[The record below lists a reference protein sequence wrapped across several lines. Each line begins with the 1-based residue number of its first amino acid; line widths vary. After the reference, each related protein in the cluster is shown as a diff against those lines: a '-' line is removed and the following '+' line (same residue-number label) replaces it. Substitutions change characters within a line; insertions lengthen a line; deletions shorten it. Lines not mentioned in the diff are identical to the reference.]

1 MHSGIGDMRQS
12 KIRYVIVLFGLVLI
26 FGGYLRIKSLSGT
39 RVSHPLRADAGQYFR
54 YAYNM
59 RFHHVYSKQFG
70 GESKEHVNP
79 VPDAVRT
86 PGYPLVLSFFMDAR
100 PSGRT
105 LYKILI
111 FQLIISV
118 LTLYLAFEL
127 FRKFL
132 PAGMALAASFLTA
145 LSPHLIVANSY
156 ILTETLFCF
165 ILVLAAFQVGFLTV
179 RPAGWLA
186 GVTGAI
192 IGFAALVKP
201 SLQYFPVVMAMW
213 LFIHYGP
220 KKGLR
225 LFLALLAGFMLVF
238 SPWIIRNI
246 VTLKASSDNRLKIN
260 FLHHGMYPDFTYD
273 GDEKSYG
280 FPYRFD
286 PRSEEIQ
293 KSVSSVLTEI
303 RRRFQTE
310 PWQHLKW
317 YLLKKPAAFWGWN
330 IVQGQGD
337 AFVYPVVSTP
347 YASNGIFRGTHQ
359 FMYYLHW
366 PLVLLGLCGC
376 LIAWRPVTQA
386 WEATE
391 LSIPMARFISLLL
404 GYFIFIHIIGTP
416 FPRYSVPLRPFL
428 YGMAL
433 YALHVIITINKNN
446 AVSSKP
452 GES

>member
-1 MHSGIGDMRQS
+1 MRQG
-12 KIRYVIVLFGLVLI
+12 KLRYVILLFGLVLI
-26 FGGYLRIKSLSGT
+26 LGGYLRIKSLSGT
-39 RVSHPLRADAGQYFR
+39 RVDPPLQADAGQYFS

-59 RFHHVYSKQFG
+59 RFHHVYSKQAD
-70 GESKEHVNP
+70 SWLKEDVNL

-86 PGYPLVLSFFMDAR
+86 PGYPLVLSFLMDAR

-105 LYKILI
+105 LDKILI

-118 LTLYLAFEL
+118 LTLYIAFEL

-132 PAGMALAASFLTA
+132 PVHGALAASFLTA

-156 ILTETLFCF
+156 VLTETLFCF
-165 ILVLAAFQVGFLTV
+165 ILVLAALQVGFLAA

-186 GVTGAI
+186 GMAGAI

-201 SLQYFPVVMAMW
+201 GLQYFPVVMAMW
-213 LFIHYGP
+213 LLVHYGR
-220 KKGLR
+220 KKGLW

-273 GDEKSYG
+273 GVKKSYG

-286 PRSEEIQ
+286 PRSEEIK

-303 RRRFQTE
+303 SRRFQTE

-317 YLLKKPAAFWGWN
+317 YLLKKPVAFWGWN

-337 AFVYPVVSTP
+337 ALDAFVYPVTSTP
-347 YASNGIFRGTHQ
+347 YASNGIFRWTHQ

-376 LIAWRPVTQA
+376 LIAWCPVTRA
-386 WEATE
+386 REATG
-391 LSIPMARFISLLL
+391 LSTPIARFISLLL
-404 GYFIFIHIIGTP
+404 GYFIFIHMIGTP
-416 FPRYSVPLRPFL
+416 FPRYSFPLRPFL

-433 YALHVIITINKNN
+433 YALYAILTIKRNY